1 VVTHYVWEGDQ
12 VIAEYERGA
21 PIHGAAANLCFHRQT
36 YASNYRSQRG
46 RSDRRSTSVSD
57 NSCYDAWE
65 REFGGFKDFSCS
77 RGESESQ

>member
-36 YASNYRSQRG
+36 YASSYSTRPRPSATGLPLAVRHRIARPIALPAQTFPGYRLP
-46 RSDRRSTSVSD
+46 
-57 NSCYDAWE
+57 
-65 REFGGFKDFSCS
+65 
-77 RGESESQ
+77 